1 MLLGVGLL
9 QLLDA
14 RTSVALSIPFQIIAA
29 VGFGFLYATTF
40 TVLAPLEP
48 TQNAAALSF
57 LLFVRTLSSVR
68 PFLPFSPPPLFPVS
82 HPNPPH
88 SH

>member
-9 QLLDA
+9 TLLHED
-14 RTSVALSIPFQIIAA
+14 THVAISIPFQVIAA

-68 PFLPFSPPPLFPVS
+68 TAPLS
-82 HPNPPH
+82 Q
-88 SH
+88 S

>member
-9 QLLDA
+9 QLLDE

-68 PFLPFSPPPLFPVS
+68 PLPPPFP
-82 HPNPPH
+82 PPSPYH
-88 SH
+88 HH

>member
-9 QLLDA
+9 QLLDE

-40 TVLAPLEP
+40 TVRAPLGP

-68 PFLPFSPPPLFPVS
+68 PPFLPSSFASPSSPTTTS
-82 HPNPPH
+82 THPH
-88 SH
+88 

>member
-1 MLLGVGLL
+1 MLIGVGLL
-9 QLLDA
+9 TLLHED
-14 RTSVALSIPFQIIAA
+14 THVAISIPFQVIAA

-68 PFLPFSPPPLFPVS
+68 TAPLSQSPLSPTC
-82 HPNPPH
+82 
-88 SH
+88 